1 MSGSLSRRMLLGLVV
16 GASLG
21 TTVHFLAPD
30 AAWVETIVTWFTAPV
45 GTIFLRLL
53 SMLVIPL
60 VVPALALG
68 VAGLGDLRHLGR
80 VGLRFLLYTLVVSGI
95 AVLLGVGLVE
105 LVGPGRGLDPALAE
119 KLRAATAAPSAPS
132 PLAGRSGADFF
143 VQLVPSNVVGALA
156 EGDMLAV
163 MVFSLLLGIGLA
175 AVRTDAARRLEEGL
189 QGLFDV
195 VMWLL
200 GMVIRMAPIG
210 VACLLFTTTA
220 RLGYEVLGELAA
232 YVAVVVGALS
242 LHMLV
247 TYPISVRW
255 LGGMSPV
262 VFYRGIRAAMLTAFS
277 TASSNATLPTALLV
291 ADRELKLPAH
301 VSRFVL
307 TIGSTANQNGT
318 ALFEGVTVLFLAQLY
333 GVDLSFAQQ
342 LGVVGICVLGGIGT
356 AGVPAGSIPVI
367 AMILGMVGV
376 PPEAIGLILGVDRF
390 LDMCRTTVNVTGD
403 LAAAVVV
410 SKGETAPVAS

>member
-1 MSGSLSRRMLLGLVV
+1 MLLGLVV
-16 GASLG
+16 GAGLG
-21 TTVHFLAPD
+21 TLAHFLAPGS
-30 AAWVETIVTWFTAPV
+30 AFVENIVSYGTAPI

-68 VAGLGDLRHLGR
+68 VSSLGDLRKLGR
-80 VGLRFLLYTLVVSGI
+80 LGLRFLLYTVVVSGI
-95 AVLLGVGLVE
+95 AVALGVALVE
-105 LVGPGRGLDPALAE
+105 IVGPGRGMDPELVE
-119 KLRAATAAPSAPS
+119 KLRATTASASAAQSPS
-132 PLAGRSGADFF
+132 PLAGRSGSEFF
-143 VQLVPSNVVGALA
+143 VQLVPSNPVAALA
-156 EGDMLAV
+156 AGDMLAV

-175 AVRTDAARRLEEGL
+175 AVRTDAARRLEDSL
-189 QGLFDV
+189 QGLYDV

-200 GMVIRMAPIG
+200 AVVIRLAPIG

-232 YVAVVVGALS
+232 YVGVVVGALA
-242 LHMLV
+242 LHMFV
-247 TYPISVRW
+247 TYSVSVRW
-255 LGGMSPV
+255 FGGMAPLA
-262 VFYRGIRAAMLTAFS
+262 FFRAVRPAMLTAFS

-291 ADRELKLPAH
+291 AENELRLPSH

-333 GVDLSFAQQ
+333 GVDLALSQQFA
-342 LGVVGICVLGGIGT
+342 VVGVCVLGGVGT

-367 AMILGMVGV
+367 AMILGMVGI

-410 SKGETAPVAS
+410 AHGEEAQPNPEFG

>member
-1 MSGSLSRRMLLGLVV
+1 MLLGLVV

-21 TTVHFLAPD
+21 TLAHFVAPG
-30 AAWVETIVTWFTAPV
+30 AAWVENVVSWITAPI

-68 VAGLGDLRHLGR
+68 VASLGDLRKLGR
-80 VGLRFLLYTLVVSGI
+80 LGLRFLLYTVAVSGI
-95 AVLLGVGLVE
+95 AVALGVALVE
-105 LVGPGRGLDPALAE
+105 IIGPGRGMDPETVA
-119 KLRAATAAPSAPS
+119 KLRASSAAIVQAPS
-132 PLAGRSGADFF
+132 PLAGRSGSEFF
-143 VQLVPSNVVGALA
+143 VQLVPSNPVAALA
-156 EGDMLAV
+156 SGDMLAV

-175 AVRTDAARRLEEGL
+175 AVRTDAARRLEDSL
-189 QGLFDV
+189 QGLYDV

-200 GMVIRMAPIG
+200 AMVIQLAPIG

-232 YVAVVVGALS
+232 YVGVVVGALAI
-242 LHMLV
+242 HMLV
-247 TYPISVRW
+247 TYSASVRW
-255 LGGMSPV
+255 LGDMNPLD
-262 VFYRGIRAAMLTAFS
+262 FFRAVRPAMLTAFS

-291 ADRELKLPAH
+291 AENELRLPPH

-333 GVDLSFAQQ
+333 GVDLALSQQ
-342 LGVVGICVLGGIGT
+342 FVVVGVCVLGGVGT

-367 AMILGMVGV
+367 AMILGMVGI

-410 SKGETAPVAS
+410 ARGEVAHPNPEPG